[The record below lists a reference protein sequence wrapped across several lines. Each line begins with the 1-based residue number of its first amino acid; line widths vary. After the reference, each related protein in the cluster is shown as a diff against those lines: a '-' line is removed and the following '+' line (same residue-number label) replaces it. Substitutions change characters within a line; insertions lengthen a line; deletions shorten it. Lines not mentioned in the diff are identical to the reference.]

1 MQKFSFL
8 NLEFCNYT
16 LKEVLEEFQNIID
29 KNKKPHMVFTPNA
42 ELIVRANK
50 DEFLRNVYLK
60 TDIVTLDS
68 WVVYYFAKL
77 LRKPMIEPVS
87 AANMMFKFLPIIAER
102 GYTVYLLGASEE
114 VACIVKSKLESMK
127 INVVGFSNG
136 YFDKNNPEPVI
147 LDIIKTKPQILFV
160 AMSTPYKENFVAK
173 NLERLN
179 VPLSVGVGGSF
190 DIIAGKT
197 KHAPVWISKMGME
210 WFYRFIQEPR
220 RMWKRYLITN
230 SMFLWLVAKEI
241 FGMKK
246 R

>member
-50 DEFLRNVYLK
+50 DEFLKNTYLK
-60 TDIVTLDS
+60 TDIVTIDS
-68 WVVYYFAKL
+68 WVVFYFAKL
-77 LRKPMIEPVS
+77 LGKQVFEPVS
-87 AANMMFKFLPIIAER
+87 AANMMFEFLPVISEK
-102 GYTVYLLGASEE
+102 GYTVYLLGASDE
-114 VACIVKSKLESMK
+114 VVRIVKSKLESMNIK
-127 INVVGFSNG
+127 VVGFFNG
-136 YFDKNNPEPVI
+136 YFDKNNPDPVI
-147 LDIIKTKPQILFV
+147 QDIIKTKPQILFV
-160 AMSTPYKENFVAK
+160 AMSTPYKENFIAK

-220 RMWKRYLITN
+220 RMWKRYLVTN
-230 SMFLWLVAKEI
+230 SLFLWLVVKEI
-241 FGMKK
+241 FRKTY
-246 R
+246 